1 MGHPSQWNTTF
12 GTQQIQSQPTS
23 VAPQPSSLSLPSSSG
38 APEVPTSQDI
48 QLTGGGS
55 LPSATQPLPHQQY
68 SAPPV
73 QTFVTPAMWQESVA
87 SVYESGLKR
96 HWDYD
101 NGTSISEPVK
111 RR

>member
-1 MGHPSQWNTTF
+1 MTP
-12 GTQQIQSQPTS
+12 QSN
-23 VAPQPSSLSLPSSSG
+23 SLNVSSG
-38 APEVPTSQDI
+38 APEVPTTQDI
-48 QLTGGGS
+48 AIA
-55 LPSATQPLPHQQY
+55 SAPLSAPPPLPHQQY

-87 SVYESGLKR
+87 SVYESGSLKR

-101 NGTSISEPVK
+101 GGGTSIAEAMNK